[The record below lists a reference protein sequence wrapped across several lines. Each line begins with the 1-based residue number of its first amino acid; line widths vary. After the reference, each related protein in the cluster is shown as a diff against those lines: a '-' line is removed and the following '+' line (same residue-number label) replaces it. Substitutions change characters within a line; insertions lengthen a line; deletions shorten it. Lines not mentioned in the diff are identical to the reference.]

1 MRDPGIGGVGAHRVR
16 LHSAALREGMR
27 RSPENLDKYPPPA
40 SPPALRSAGREQN
53 SNNYQMQ
60 GSPAFLLH
68 YFIIGEAAPCQTIV
82 PYCSNTVDFS
92 LLENGLEIHTGK
104 PVIKEQ
110 LVGLVAWDDARKSQN
125 NVTTSPNIWPAI
137 HRKDWACVHLEV
149 VGDPVTL

>member
-1 MRDPGIGGVGAHRVR
+1 MD
-16 LHSAALREGMR
+16 SAIVMPFHC
-27 RSPENLDKYPPPA
+27 PELDSVIACGFLFK
-40 SPPALRSAGREQN
+40 
-53 SNNYQMQ
+53 

-82 PYCSNTVDFS
+82 SYCSNTVDFS

-125 NVTTSPNIWPAI
+125 NVATSPNISHAI
-137 HRKDWACVHLEV
+137 HWRDWACVHLEV
-149 VGDPVTL
+149 VGDPVAV